1 MKRVRRLVLFITA
14 AAATMAG
21 CSLPTDDEAAVIA
34 AEDLPDVL
42 REDFEI
48 VSDAPEPGPQT
59 VTVEIYL
66 IDAAGERNIVVPR
79 EREVIPQAG
88 FQDRIELLF
97 GQEIRTEE
105 EQEFFANALREFTLL
120 EAFINENDV
129 AVIDMVALDEDGA
142 PIDVEADLLRNAA
155 AQLVYTATSFP
166 DVLAVRIRINGET
179 ETLPTSEGDTDEV
192 LRVSDY
198 ATYDPEFEPPAPEVP
213 STTTSTEPPPTTTA
227 PDSEDDG

>member
-1 MKRVRRLVLFITA
+1 MRRALSTVALLA
-14 AAATMAG
+14 LLAAG
-21 CSLPTDDEAAVIA
+21 CSLPTDQEAAVIEA
-34 AEDLPDVL
+34 DDLPDVL

-48 VSDAPEPGPQT
+48 VSETPEPGPQT

-88 FQDRIELLF
+88 FGERIELLF

-105 EQEFFANALREFTLL
+105 EQEFFSNALREFTLL

-129 AVIDMVALDEDGA
+129 AVIDMVALDENQT

-166 DVLAVRIRINGET
+166 EVLAVRIRIDGET

-192 LRVSDY
+192 LRARDY
-198 ATYDPEFEPPAPEVP
+198 ETYDPDFV
-213 STTTSTEPPPTTTA
+213 PPTTTA
-227 PDSEDDG
+227 PPTTAPPTTTTASDEDG